1 MENKDNLK
9 ELLLT
14 NRPKLSAG
22 SLSTYQSIL
31 KNLFYKAHPKSEPM
45 NMKWFENQDDVLK
58 HLENLPSKKRKTIL
72 SALVVV
78 TDKTKNNDLYKALM
92 ESDGKQSHLE
102 DIQQSKTEKQQ
113 ENWITQD
120 EIKELF
126 NKMYKN
132 VKPLFK
138 KKSFDEFS
146 NAEYQ
151 QFQNLIILSVLGG
164 LFISPRRSQDYTE
177 MKIRGNI
184 DKENDNYKTK
194 SSFIFSKYKT
204 ARFYGKQELEIP
216 KDLGSL
222 LNKFIKI
229 NPYDY
234 LFNDSNGN
242 KLNSVKLSQRLNN
255 IFGGKHISVNI
266 LRHSFLSDKYKDI
279 PNLTDMLQTAENM
292 GHSINEALE
301 YIKH

>member
-1 MENKDNLK
+1 MESKDNLK
-9 ELLLT
+9 ELLLKT
-14 NRPKLSAG
+14 RPKLSTG
-22 SLSTYQSIL
+22 SLSTYSSIL
-31 KNLFYKAHPKSEPM
+31 RNLFYKAHPKSEQI
-45 NMKWFENQDDVLK
+45 NIKWFENQNDVLK

-72 SALVVV
+72 SALVVI
-78 TDKTKNNDLYKALM
+78 TEESKKNNLFKDLMM
-92 ESDGKQSHLE
+92 EDGKKSHLE
-102 DIQQSKTEKQQ
+102 DIQQSKSEKQK

-266 LRHSFLSDKYKDI
+266 LRHSFLSEKYKDI
-279 PNLTDMLQTAENM
+279 PNLTDMLKTASEL
-292 GHSINEALE
+292 GHSLSESLE